1 MESEERM
8 IKKDREERGRGKEK
22 QIIWRKRGKEM
33 KKRKGMERRERM
45 IEKDSDQREKENE

>member
-45 IEKDSDQREKENE
+45 IEKDSDQREKERE